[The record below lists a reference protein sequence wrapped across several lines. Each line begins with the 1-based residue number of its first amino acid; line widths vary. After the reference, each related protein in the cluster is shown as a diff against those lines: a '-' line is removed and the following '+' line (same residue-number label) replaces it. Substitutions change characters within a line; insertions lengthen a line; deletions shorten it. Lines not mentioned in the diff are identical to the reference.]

1 MRNEFIFTSKLL
13 IILVAWC
20 SISSAAFGEPDEPR
34 ITLSQKLTLAQL
46 VDIAAAQYAI
56 DLEYTPG
63 DLTRS
68 VTIRSAKPYTRDEL
82 WNLTHQMLE
91 ANGLTSVVAPG
102 HRLLYRIVKINGAT
116 AQTEARESLPV
127 PAPGFS
133 ILKYGTKHIE
143 APELAEALGEF
154 QPPIELLITD
164 PIRGF
169 VHIGAL
175 TRRHPS
181 IREHIA
187 SLDEIAS
194 HGLTEIIE
202 LRHTNAQTSITTINT
217 YVDSLGSRRPSGTI
231 QLGPIAN
238 SLLLTTTQQ
247 HRQWW
252 IDLIK
257 MVDTPGS
264 ISTRPYVLPDIHDK
278 GLIDL
283 ITQLGKDAT
292 EESSPGQWRIVPNP
306 ITHTLVITASE
317 NEHERIAELVEQINA
332 VPPGQ
337 RRVTRSFVVKNR
349 NAIDLRQSLETLLG
363 IRLGTDQVAAAG
375 EQLDSEQAGS
385 QVLQRDNQ
393 RDLVMSVDPELNTI
407 IAIGSPVT
415 IDQLEDL
422 IQRLDI
428 RQPQVQIELM
438 LVSLSEGES
447 KDLGVELRAELGDT
461 GTLVGL
467 GSIFGLSSITP
478 GSGSAAATGTG
489 GTAVVLDPG
498 DYSVVVKALERVSQ
512 GRSVSKANALVN
524 NNESA
529 SVSNTVQQP
538 FSTTTLD
545 DGDSITGF
553 GGSESAGTQISV
565 TPQIAEGD
573 FLVLTYDVSLSAFI
587 GEATSE
593 GLPPPSQNTSIS
605 SVATIPDGYAIV
617 VGGLELFTDSD
628 ADTKTPVLG
637 DIPIIGNLFKSQTES
652 LSTTKFYLFIRAS
665 VLRSPAFERLKYIS
679 DRAAEESDSDFG
691 WPTVKPIIIR

>member
-1 MRNEFIFTSKLL
+1 MRFETIAISKPL
-13 IILVAWC
+13 ILFVAWC
-20 SISSAAFGEPDEPR
+20 SLSCAVFGAPDEPQ
-34 ITLSQKLTLAQL
+34 ITLTQKLTLARL
-46 VDIAAAQYAI
+46 VDIAAAQYPI
-56 DLEYTPG
+56 DIEYAPN
-63 DLTRS
+63 DLKES
-68 VTIRSAKPYTRDEL
+68 VTIRSAKPYTRHEL
-82 WNLTHQMLE
+82 WILTHQMLE

-102 HRLLYRIVKINGAT
+102 DRSLYRIVKIKEA
-116 AQTEARESLPV
+116 AAHTEPRKSLPI
-127 PAPGFS
+127 PEPGFAV
-133 ILKYGTKHIE
+133 LKYSSEHIE
-143 APELAEALGEF
+143 SSELVNALGELE
-154 QPPIELLITD
+154 PPLELLRAD
-164 PIRGF
+164 PILGF
-169 VHIGAL
+169 VNVGVL
-175 TRRHPS
+175 TRRHPA
-181 IREHIA
+181 IRAHMA
-187 SLDEIAS
+187 TLDELAS
-194 HGLTEIIE
+194 HTMTELVE
-202 LRHTNAQTSITTINT
+202 LRHTSAQTAVTAINS
-217 YVDSLGSRRPSGTI
+217 YVDTLGSRRPSGTI
-231 QLGPIAN
+231 QLGPMAD
-238 SLLLTTTQQ
+238 SLHLTTTHEQ
-247 HRQWW
+247 RQRW
-252 IDLIK
+252 IDLIT
-257 MVDTPGS
+257 MIDTPGV
-264 ISTRPYVLPDIHDK
+264 ISTRPYVLPDIYDQSV
-278 GLIDL
+278 IDL

-292 EESSPGQWRIVPNP
+292 EESSSGQWRIVPNT

-317 NEHERIAELVEQINA
+317 NEHQRIANLVEQINA

-337 RRVTRSFVVKNR
+337 RRVTRSFVVQNR

-363 IRLGTDQVAAAG
+363 IRAG
-375 EQLDSEQAGS
+375 ADSGSATGEELDSRPEGS
-385 QVLQRDNQ
+385 AVRQRDNQ
-393 RDLVMSVDPELNTI
+393 RDLVMSVDPELNMI
-407 IAIGSPVT
+407 IAIGPPSLVG
-415 IDQLEDL
+415 QLEEL
-422 IQRLDI
+422 IERMDI

-447 KDLGVELRAELGDT
+447 KDLGVELRAELGDS

-478 GSGSAAATGTG
+478 GSSAAAATGTG

-498 DYSVVVKALERVSQ
+498 DYSVVVKALERVSR

-628 ADTKTPVLG
+628 ADTKTPFLG
-637 DIPIIGNLFKSQTES
+637 DIPIISNLFKSQTKS

-665 VLRSPAFERLKYIS
+665 VLRSPSFERLKYIS
-679 DRAAEESDSDFG
+679 DRAIEESDSEIG
-691 WPTVKPIIIR
+691 WPTVKPLIIR